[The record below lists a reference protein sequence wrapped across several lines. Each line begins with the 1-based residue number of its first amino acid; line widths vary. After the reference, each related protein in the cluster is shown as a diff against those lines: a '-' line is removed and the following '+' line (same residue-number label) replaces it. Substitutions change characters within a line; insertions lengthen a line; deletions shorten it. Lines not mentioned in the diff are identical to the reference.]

1 MAARVL
7 DRRNEP
13 IFSDRPESQYYT
25 EFEDDDSEVEQSS
38 LKSSIRTIDAR
49 RRSNTTIS
57 SYEVPTPQ
65 SEKERP
71 FEVLIKPV
79 SGPTG
84 PHLFRSSQLSA
95 EFTFE
100 PTLQLSPVDEP
111 IRAPTAFSQETVT
124 RRPQLSRSCS
134 RRSSS
139 PVPARIPGLP
149 NDVNDWTTLDVVDWM
164 YSLNFEM
171 PLIERFEANDIDGA
185 VLVEMHFEDLK
196 ELGIQSFGKRHQL
209 WSAICILTAGESLP
223 SPVPTPF
230 QDIVRCISRR
240 EELDRDN
247 DPGTPCSGGDVT
259 PISPEKMKKR
269 RGRKARNDKSK
280 RDEASVE
287 QPVSIIAIEEHI
299 PRPHVCSKGAG
310 CSKWRRQQRQFGILE
325 HEYGWPVS
333 PVKRGFIRITGD
345 PGNAITAPNILPGV
359 HAQEVRQEVRQ
370 EARYSE
376 DNRPTSEI
384 APSVVPSSA
393 LFGPG
398 QLPEFALHEEQLQ
411 QLERTDPNENI
422 KQFLKLQHIPP
433 PSTRP
438 ATPPLDMFPDEHFEM
453 FPTQVTP
460 PVRPSTTRPC
470 LVTAKHDNLK
480 ALPKLCIPQ
489 RAATASP
496 SMAFRKPALKV
507 ILSPTTE
514 SMGTPVTMYRYGTPA
529 SEMGIPVTTPTLGPV
544 SRDASQSVP
553 PNMHYRDP
561 SPITRSQSRTDW
573 RRPSFALP
581 SLKEREETTPTTTPT
596 NRSHTSLS
604 TSQVA
609 YGLDCTHA
617 GWMKKRK
624 TKLLRHDWHDAHFR
638 LRGTSLAM
646 HAEPVP
652 SSAAL
657 DTINVDKY
665 SVACASAPGNSKLSA
680 ALKTLG
686 IREDKKSDGTAFAF
700 QLVPEINGQG
710 VATGAGGGL
719 KRSASVRDK
728 GVKTHHFAV
737 GNRDERIDWMRELM
751 LAKAKGQREKG
762 FVVKVNGK

>member
-1 MAARVL
+1 
-7 DRRNEP
+7 
-13 IFSDRPESQYYT
+13 
-25 EFEDDDSEVEQSS
+25 
-38 LKSSIRTIDAR
+38 
-49 RRSNTTIS
+49 
-57 SYEVPTPQ
+57 
-65 SEKERP
+65 
-71 FEVLIKPV
+71 
-79 SGPTG
+79 
-84 PHLFRSSQLSA
+84 
-95 EFTFE
+95 
-100 PTLQLSPVDEP
+100 
-111 IRAPTAFSQETVT
+111 
-124 RRPQLSRSCS
+124 
-134 RRSSS
+134 
-139 PVPARIPGLP
+139 
-149 NDVNDWTTLDVVDWM
+149 M

-171 PLIERFEANDIDGA
+171 PLLESFEANDIDGT
-185 VLVEMHFEDLK
+185 VLVEMNFEDLK

-209 WSAICILTAGESLP
+209 WSAICTLTSGESLP

-230 QDIVRCISRR
+230 QDISRCTSRR
-240 EELDRDN
+240 EEVDRDN
-247 DPGTPCSGGDVT
+247 DPGTPCSGDVP
-259 PISPEKMKKR
+259 PISPERLKKR

-280 RDEASVE
+280 RAEAPVE

-325 HEYGWPVS
+325 NEYGWPVS
-333 PVKRGFIRITGD
+333 PVKGGFIRITGD

-359 HAQEVRQEVRQ
+359 HAQEVPQEVRQ

-376 DNRPTSEI
+376 EYRPTSEI

-398 QLPEFALHEEQLQ
+398 QLPEFALHEQQLQ
-411 QLERTDPNENI
+411 QLEKRDPNENI
-422 KQFLKLQHIPP
+422 KQFLSLQHVPP
-433 PSTRP
+433 ASTRP

-453 FPTQVTP
+453 FTNQVTS

-470 LVTAKHDNLK
+470 LVTAKHDNLR
-480 ALPKLCIPQ
+480 ALPKLSIPQ

-496 SMAFRKPALKV
+496 SMAFRKSALKV
-507 ILSPTTE
+507 TFSPTTE
-514 SMGTPVTMYRYGTPA
+514 MMDTPVTMYRYGTPA
-529 SEMGIPVTTPTLGPV
+529 SEMDIPVTTPTLGPV
-544 SRDASQSVP
+544 SRDASPSAP
-553 PNMHYRDP
+553 PNMQDRDS
-561 SPITRSQSRTDW
+561 SPLTRSQSRTDW
-573 RRPSFALP
+573 RRPSFAMP
-581 SLKEREETTPTTTPT
+581 SLKERDEATTSTS
-596 NRSHTSLS
+596 RSHTSLS

-646 HAEPVP
+646 HAGPVA

-680 ALKTLG
+680 ALKTLK

-700 QLVPEINGQG
+700 QLVPELKGEG
-710 VATGAGGGL
+710 SASGGGGGGVL
-719 KRSASVRDK
+719 RRSNSVKDK

-737 GNRDERIDWMRELM
+737 GDRDERIDWMRELM

-762 FVVKVNGK
+762 FDVKVNGK